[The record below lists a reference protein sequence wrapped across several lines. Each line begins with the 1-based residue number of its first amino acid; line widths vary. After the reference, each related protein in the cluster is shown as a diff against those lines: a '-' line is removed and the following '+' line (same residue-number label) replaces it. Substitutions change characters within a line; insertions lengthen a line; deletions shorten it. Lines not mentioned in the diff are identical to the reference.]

1 MVAGGA
7 RVTGGNP
14 PAKRAIEIAELRA
27 GMTANEFRA
36 AIAALGWSQVHAADE
51 LGIAPRTARSYALG
65 ERPVP
70 TPIVKLLEAALTRE
84 TERQ

>member
-1 MVAGGA
+1 
-7 RVTGGNP
+7 
-14 PAKRAIEIAELRA
+14 
-27 GMTANEFRA
+27 MTANQFRT
-36 AIAALGWSQVHAADE
+36 AIAALGWSQVHAASE

-70 TPIVKLLEAALTRE
+70 APIVKLLEAALARE